1 MKEYK
6 DIGELF
12 RDNFKDYA
20 PEPSS
25 HVWENIR
32 KKVSKP
38 AFPMRKYIFYGS
50 AMIGIITA
58 ITLSVLF
65 LGRDDTPKQQQ
76 VEKIITTNKNV
87 EIVVDETIQ
96 ENTKAISP
104 TENVLPVEK
113 KVETRVFDNKASSS
127 FPSAKDEVSIKPKEQ
142 IEAKVEV
149 KQEPQITNQR
159 QAVITKL
166 NNTEQQTVTQKQTKI
181 FVEKEV
187 VKPVF
192 VSRDTIVCEN
202 SNISLYVKNARNVIW
217 SNGQTTAEINVDVD
231 QSKIFTVQYTD
242 GNGKDSSAQI
252 FVRVVPCT
260 QITAPTAFTPNNDG
274 INDEFKV
281 FVSGHMSEF
290 EMVIYSNN
298 NKQLFQSTH
307 VERGW
312 NGMFK
317 GELQPQG
324 LYLYRIRYKDN
335 FNQLIEKKGEFLLI
349 Q

>member
-1 MKEYK
+1 MKQYK

-12 RDNFKDYA
+12 KDNFKDYA

-25 HVWENIR
+25 HVWKNIR

-38 AFPMRKYIFYGS
+38 VFSMRKYVFYGS

-65 LGRDDTPKQQQ
+65 LGKDNTPKQQQ
-76 VEKIITTNKNV
+76 VEKIITTNNNV

-96 ENTKAISP
+96 EHTKAIRP
-104 TENVLPVEK
+104 TEKVLPVEK

-127 FPSAKDEVSIKPKEQ
+127 SPSAKDEESIKPKEQ
-142 IEAKVEV
+142 MEVKVEV
-149 KQEPQITNQR
+149 KQEPQIANQK

-166 NNTEQQTVTQKQTKI
+166 NKTEQQTVSQKQTEI
-181 FVEKEV
+181 LVEKEI

-217 SNGQTTAEINVDVD
+217 SNGQTAGEINVEVN
-231 QSKIFTVQYTD
+231 QSKIFTVQFTNE
-242 GNGKDSSAQI
+242 NGKDSSAQI

-281 FVSGHMSEF
+281 FVSGHMSEY
-290 EMVIYSNN
+290 EMVIYSYN